1 MRTGCAILA
10 AGASRRLGFP
20 KQLVQLCGE
29 PLVRRAVNS
38 ALRSAATATA
48 VIVGAHAPAVREA
61 LRPVQVVTL
70 DNPNWN
76 EGMAASVRV
85 AARWAEDAGFEA
97 LLLALC
103 DQLALNTAHLDRL
116 LAAGENSTSIV
127 ASRYAGRRG
136 VPALFPR
143 RHFLELSTLRGDR
156 GARELLSRAANVIE
170 IAWPEGELDLDLPQD
185 LPLAR

>member
-20 KQLVQLCGE
+20 KQLVELCGE

-38 ALRSAATATA
+38 ALRSGAAATA
-48 VIVGAHAPAVREA
+48 VVVGAHASAVREA

-70 DNPNWN
+70 DNPDWN

-85 AARWAEDAGFEA
+85 AARWAEDAGFDA

-103 DQLALNTAHLDRL
+103 DQLALNSAHLDRL
-116 LAAGENSTSIV
+116 LAAGNSRSIV
-127 ASRYAGRRG
+127 ASRYAGKRG

-143 RHFLELSTLRGDR
+143 CHFFDLFTLRGDR
-156 GARELLSRAANVIE
+156 GARELLSRTPNVIE
-170 IAWPEGELDLDLPQD
+170 IAWPEGELDLDLPEG